1 MQWVKRGRIFNVDGQ
16 FEWMMHYA
24 NMPSPDLLDDGRV
37 RIYFGAR
44 DAAGQT
50 RPGFIE
56 ADARDPET
64 VRFVHDR
71 PALDLGKLG
80 TFDDS
85 GATPSCL
92 VTVGATKYLYYVGWN
107 RRVTVPYSLAIG
119 VAVSTD
125 GGSVFTRVFEGPV
138 VDRTAEEPHLATAPF
153 VAHEN
158 GVWRMWYVSG
168 TGWIEVDGH
177 PEPLYEVKYAE
188 SADGFSWRRDN
199 ITCIASQ
206 SPTEAIARPWVV
218 RDKSG
223 YRMWYCYRGSVGY
236 RTDPRESY
244 RIGYAESGDGIRW
257 QRKDEEAGIGVSASG
272 WDSQMIEYPSVYQN
286 EGTTHLLY
294 NGNGFGESGIGHATL
309 ETG

>member
-1 MQWVKRGRIFNVDGQ
+1 MRWVKRGRIFHVDGQ
-16 FEWMMHYA
+16 SEWMMHHA
-24 NMPSPDLLDDGRV
+24 SIPIPHLLDDRRV

-44 DAAGQT
+44 DAMGRT
-50 RPGFIE
+50 RPGFID
-56 ADARDPET
+56 ADAGDPAT
-64 VRFVHDR
+64 VRYVHAR

-85 GATPSCL
+85 GVMPTSL
-92 VTVGATKYLYYVGWN
+92 VAVGANKYLYYIGWT
-107 RRVTVPYSLAIG
+107 RRVTVPYTTAIG
-119 VAVSTD
+119 VAVSRD
-125 GGSVFTRVFEGPV
+125 GGSTFTRVFDGPV
-138 VDRTAEEPHLATAPF
+138 LDRTTEEPYFATAPF

-158 GVWRMWYVSG
+158 GLWRMWYVSG

-188 SADGFSWRRDN
+188 SADGFSWRRAN
-199 ITCIASQ
+199 VTCIAARSA
-206 SPTEAIARPWVV
+206 TEAISRPWVV
-218 RDKSG
+218 GEEST

-244 RIGYAESGDGIRW
+244 RIGYAEAGDGIRW

-272 WDSQMIEYPSVYQN
+272 WDSQMIEYPSVYRH

-309 ETG
+309 ETS